1 VLYSGDSVGDEM
13 AREVIDP
20 DVVVT
25 GVEVDYMEL
34 YQRAGG
40 NPDEPY
46 VVYEFANGRKRF
58 MSNFQGEGI
67 YDKPFDIVDGEIVHL
82 PDPDVSNNTNP

>member
-1 VLYSGDSVGDEM
+1 M
-13 AREVIDP
+13 ALLEIDP
-20 DVVVT
+20 DLIVT

-46 VVYEFANGRKRF
+46 VTYEFGNGRKQF
-58 MSNFQGEGI
+58 WSNFQGEGI
-67 YDKPFDIVDGEIVHL
+67 YDKPIEIVDGEVVHL

>member
-1 VLYSGDSVGDEM
+1 M
-13 AREVIDP
+13 AGYTIDP
-20 DVVVT
+20 DVIVT

-46 VVYEFANGRKRF
+46 EVYLFANDRKKF
-58 MSNFQGEGI
+58 ISTFQGEGI
-67 YDKPFDIVDGEIVHL
+67 YGKPIDIVDGQIVHL

>member
-1 VLYSGDSVGDEM
+1 MTGF
-13 AREVIDP
+13 AIDP
-20 DVVVT
+20 NLVVQ
-25 GVEVDYMEL
+25 GVEVDYLEL
-34 YQRAGG
+34 YYRAGG

-46 VVYEFANGRKRF
+46 PVYFFGNDRKAF

-67 YDKPFDIVDGEIVHL
+67 YGKPIEIVDGVTVHL